1 MTENEAKLKLL
12 MEKAS
17 KKGTAALANKISEQI
32 LVGLKANNK
41 ELHNIFAELAV
52 EVAALSRRMDET
64 QKAPVT
70 DFDASFG
77 KLADSLNKDVVASL
91 SDDQMANMAAHI
103 GETLSTAISAINLEK
118 LANDTVEVKGLD
130 KMLEKLVNKIPSKI
144 DGKVT
149 LAYNKS
155 AAKDYINVRLTNGD
169 AFVDSLLAATGGR
182 GPGLPLIK
190 TANDVMALP
199 VVNPDGTF
207 IGGSSD
213 GGISS
218 FTYIQKDTTSD
229 IVNYKYYGYMDS
241 ASNWCVK
248 RVDRSTA
255 LAEFAVSSVQS
266 PAVSPDTYSQAWSD
280 RATIDYV
287 DYGTAF

>member
-190 TANDVMALP
+190 TGSGVMALP
-199 VVNPDGTF
+199 VVNPDGSN
-207 IGGSSD
+207 IGGGSGGGSSD
-213 GGISS
+213 PR
-218 FTYIQKDTTSD
+218 T
-229 IVNYKYYGYMDS
+229 GYAFSNS
-241 ASNWCVK
+241 ATVSNV
-248 RVDRSTA
+248 
-255 LAEFAVSSVQS
+255 
-266 PAVSPDTYSQAWSD
+266 
-280 RATIDYV
+280 DYV
-287 DYGTAF
+287 GYVNQDGLWYVMKVDASGSAEYAKGVAGDYDFDSFSSWAPTEDYDTFAETF